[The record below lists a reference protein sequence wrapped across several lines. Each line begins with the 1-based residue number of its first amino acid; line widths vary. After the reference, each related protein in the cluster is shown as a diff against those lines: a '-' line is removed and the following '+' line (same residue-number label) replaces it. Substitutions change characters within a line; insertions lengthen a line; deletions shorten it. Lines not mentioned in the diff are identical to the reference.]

1 MHRPDFNQQ
10 TFSKFNHYRNRII
23 WLTVT
28 VLKSYFKKLKPK
40 ELIYRD
46 FKNFSN
52 QQFRTELAKEL
63 NENNVGANQFE
74 LFQTVSLGLLNRL
87 KPLKKKTLKNNQSS
101 FITKEMR
108 KAIMTRSMLQNK
120 FLKTKSKECKQP
132 YNKQRNLCVTMVRK
146 AKKNYFNN
154 LNVRNI
160 TDNKQFRKTVKSFFS
175 NKVGNNE
182 RITLI
187 EGGK

>member
-1 MHRPDFNQQ
+1 
-10 TFSKFNHYRNRII
+10 
-23 WLTVT
+23 
-28 VLKSYFKKLKPK
+28 
-40 ELIYRD
+40 
-46 FKNFSN
+46 
-52 QQFRTELAKEL
+52 
-63 NENNVGANQFE
+63 
-74 LFQTVSLGLLNRL
+74 
-87 KPLKKKTLKNNQSS
+87 
-101 FITKEMR
+101 
-108 KAIMTRSMLQNK
+108 MLQNK

-132 YNKQRNLCVTMVRK
+132 CNKQRNLCVTMVRK

-160 TDNKQFRKTVKSFFS
+160 TDNKQFRKAVKSFFS